1 MAKRESQL
9 PFSFNNDQDV
19 KRVRDQIRGASFKD
33 LQLAASVID
42 QELNRR
48 IQEQRSWAG
57 KASDM
62 KDALA
67 GFLDKISFDYFCTFT
82 TRKPVSL
89 YATRR
94 IAEKVCARVEAG
106 TASSVFWAAEEF
118 DVRDG
123 FHFHALMKM
132 PELDQMKNKNST
144 GQVTYL
150 DSSSKFLKMDLFDW
164 YFKKYGR
171 CQIIDNR
178 EPDRQV
184 AASYYISKYV
194 TKKITDYD
202 FQIAKSHMR

>member
-9 PFSFNNDQDV
+9 PLSFNNDQDIRRV
-19 KRVRDQIRGASFKD
+19 QKQIGKMSDQDMIRLYDMLDKEHKKRIEPIRKHD
-33 LQLAASVID
+33 H
-42 QELNRR
+42 
-48 IQEQRSWAG
+48 
-57 KASDM
+57 

-94 IAEKVCARVEAG
+94 IAEKVCDRVEAG
-106 TASSVFWAAEEF
+106 TQSSVFWAAEEF

-123 FHFHALMKM
+123 YHFHALMKF
-132 PELDQMKNKNST
+132 PQLDQVKNKNST
-144 GQVTYL
+144 GHVTYL

-164 YFKKYGR
+164 YYKKYGR

-178 EPDRQV
+178 EPDRQA

-194 TKKITDYD
+194 TKRITDYD
-202 FQIAKSHMR
+202 FQIAKSHML